1 MIRMKI
7 HQRGYVLSPSVSF
20 AIPSPIGKKIEKK
33 KNLNA
38 ALAEK
43 KIRFL
48 EKDLTIHTFWNFTSV
63 HHIYLISDFS
73 VFFLVLV
80 EPLIPRLQSNDPYC
94 GARWG
99 FSLSRQDDTRIDGL
113 IPSGT
118 QRREEIPHRLAVGVL
133 SRSDILS
140 MYCMIYSTDG
150 VYFSTFTQFALLLLP
165 S

>member
-48 EKDLTIHTFWNFTSV
+48 EKDLTIHTFWNVTSV
-63 HHIYLISDFS
+63 HHIFLISDFS
-73 VFFLVLV
+73 VFFFWSLLNLLFPAYKVMILTAVLDGGSV
-80 EPLIPRLQSNDPYC
+80 SPGRT
-94 GARWG
+94 
-99 FSLSRQDDTRIDGL
+99 TR
-113 IPSGT
+113 
-118 QRREEIPHRLAVGVL
+118 E
-133 SRSDILS
+133 
-140 MYCMIYSTDG
+140 
-150 VYFSTFTQFALLLLP
+150 
-165 S
+165 

>member
-1 MIRMKI
+1 MKI

-43 KIRFL
+43 
-48 EKDLTIHTFWNFTSV
+48 N
-63 HHIYLISDFS
+63 FS

-80 EPLIPRLQSNDPYC
+80 EPLISRLQSNDPYC

>member
-63 HHIYLISDFS
+63 HRIYLISDFS
-73 VFFLVLV
+73 VFFFG
-80 EPLIPRLQSNDPYC
+80 PC
-94 GARWG
+94 
-99 FSLSRQDDTRIDGL
+99 
-113 IPSGT
+113 
-118 QRREEIPHRLAVGVL
+118 
-133 SRSDILS
+133 
-140 MYCMIYSTDG
+140 
-150 VYFSTFTQFALLLLP
+150 
-165 S
+165 